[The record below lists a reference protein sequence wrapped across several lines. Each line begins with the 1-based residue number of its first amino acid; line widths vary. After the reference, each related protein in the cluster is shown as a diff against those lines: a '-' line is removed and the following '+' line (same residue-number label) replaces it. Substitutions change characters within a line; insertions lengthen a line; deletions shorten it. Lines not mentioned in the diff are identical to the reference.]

1 MTAAMRRIPGVY
13 VDSGTIGRIEAMPK
27 QKPQDL
33 EPVAGNG
40 LLHRR
45 LFLKGGAAVLGASS
59 LGLMT
64 AATAKELP
72 PWMRAPGRPLSGYGG
87 RSPYEE
93 HVQRH
98 VLAATGTDGAGGSWT
113 PLEALE
119 GMITPNPLHFE
130 RHHSGIPDIDPDQ
143 HRLLIHGMVER
154 DLFFD
159 MDALSRYPMVSRIQ
173 FIECSGNS
181 YLAGLPARPINETC
195 GFLHGL
201 VSCSEWTG
209 VPLSI
214 LLDEAGVD
222 PAASWIMAEGADA
235 AAMNRSV
242 PLAKATDDALLAL
255 YQNGERL
262 RPEQGYPL
270 RLFLPGYEGNMS
282 IKWLRR
288 IKVTAAPSM
297 TREETSKYSDLLPD
311 GRSLLFSYP
320 MDVKSVITSPSPG
333 LVLKGPGL
341 YQISGMAWTGAGRI
355 ARVEVSADGGATWGE
370 AALTEP
376 VLDKAVTRFRMAWR
390 WNGAETIIL
399 SRAADETGAAQPTRD
414 AIIAAKG
421 TKFAYHYNAIQAWKV
436 DSDGQVSN
444 VYT

>member
-1 MTAAMRRIPGVY
+1 MPERIL
-13 VDSGTIGRIEAMPK
+13 E
-27 QKPQDL
+27 DL

-45 LFLKGGAAVLGASS
+45 LFLKGGAAVLGAGS
-59 LGLMT
+59 LGLM
-64 AATAKELP
+64 AAAPARELP
-72 PWMRAPGRPLSGYGG
+72 PWMRGPGRPLSGYGG
-87 RSPYEE
+87 RSPYEDG
-93 HVQRH
+93 VRRR
-98 VLAATGTDGAGGSWT
+98 VLAATGANGAGGSWT

-130 RHHSGIPDIDPDQ
+130 RHHSGIPDIDPHR

-159 MDALSRYPMVSRIQ
+159 MDALSRYPMESRIQ

-181 YLAGLPARPINETC
+181 YLAGLPREPVNDTC
-195 GFLHGL
+195 GVLHGL

-222 PAASWIMAEGADA
+222 PAAGWIMAEGADA

-242 PLAKATDDALLAL
+242 PLEKAMDDALLAL

-288 IKVTAAPSM
+288 IKVTDAPSM

-311 GRSLLFSYP
+311 GRALLFTYP
-320 MDVKSVITSPSPG
+320 MDVKSVVTSPSPG
-333 LVLKGPGL
+333 LELKGPGL
-341 YQISGMAWTGAGRI
+341 YQISGMAWSGGGRI

-370 AALTEP
+370 AALCEP

-390 WNGAETIIL
+390 WNGAETVIM
-399 SRAADETGAAQPTRD
+399 SRAADEAGDIQPTRD

-421 TKFAYHYNAIQAWKV
+421 RKFAYHYNGIQAWGI
-436 DSDGQVSN
+436 DSEGQVRN
-444 VYT
+444 VYA

>member
-1 MTAAMRRIPGVY
+1 
-13 VDSGTIGRIEAMPK
+13 MPK
-27 QKPQDL
+27 RKPEDL
-33 EPVAGNG
+33 ELVASNG

-45 LFLKGGAAVLGASS
+45 LFLKGGAAVLGAGS
-59 LGLMT
+59 LGLMS
-64 AATAKELP
+64 AAPARELP

-143 HRLLIHGMVER
+143 HRLLIHGMVKR

-181 YLAGLPARPINETC
+181 YLAGLPRRPINETC

-242 PLAKATDDALLAL
+242 PLAKAMDDALLAV

-297 TREETSKYSDLLPD
+297 TREETSKYTDLLPD
-311 GRSLLFSYP
+311 GRALIFSYP

-333 LVLKGPGL
+333 LVLKGSGL
-341 YQISGMAWTGAGRI
+341 YQISGMAWSGADRI
-355 ARVEVSADGGATWGE
+355 ARVEVSADRGTTWGE
-370 AALTEP
+370 AALTAP
-376 VLDKAVTRFRMAWR
+376 VLNMAVTRFRMAWR
-390 WNGAETIIL
+390 WNGDESVIM
-399 SRAADETGAAQPTRD
+399 SRAVDETGAVQPTRD

-421 TKFAYHYNAIQAWKV
+421 RKFAYHYNGIQAWKV
-436 DSDGQVSN
+436 DRDGQVTN
-444 VYT
+444 VYA

>member
-1 MTAAMRRIPGVY
+1 MTEGIP
-13 VDSGTIGRIEAMPK
+13 DE
-27 QKPQDL
+27 L

-45 LFLKGGAAVLGASS
+45 LFLKGGAAVLGAGS

-64 AATAKELP
+64 AAPAKDLP
-72 PWMRAPGRPLSGYGG
+72 PWMRAPGRPLSGYGS
-87 RSPYEE
+87 RSPYED
-93 HVQRH
+93 HVRRR
-98 VLAATGTDGAGGSWT
+98 VLAATGADGAGGSWT

-130 RHHSGIPDIDPDQ
+130 RHHSGIPDIDPDR
-143 HRLLIHGMVER
+143 HRLLIHGMVDR
-154 DLFFD
+154 ALFFD

-181 YLAGLPARPINETC
+181 YLAGLPRRPINDTC

-222 PAASWIMAEGADA
+222 PAAGWIMAEGADA

-242 PLAKATDDALLAL
+242 PLAKAMDDALLAV

-297 TREETSKYSDLLPD
+297 TREETSKYTDLLPD
-311 GRSLLFSYP
+311 GSSLIFSYP

-341 YQISGMAWTGAGRI
+341 YQISGMAWSGAGRI

-370 AALTEP
+370 AALCEP

-390 WNGAETIIL
+390 WNGAETVIL
-399 SRAADETGAAQPTRD
+399 SRAVDETGAMQPTRE

-421 TKFAYHYNAIQAWKV
+421 RKFAYHYNGIQAWGI
-436 DSDGQVSN
+436 DSEGQVSN

>member
-1 MTAAMRRIPGVY
+1 
-13 VDSGTIGRIEAMPK
+13 MPER
-27 QKPQDL
+27 KPENL
-33 EPVAGNG
+33 ELVAGNG

-45 LFLKGGAAVLGASS
+45 LFLKGGAAVLGAGS

-64 AATAKELP
+64 AAPAGELP
-72 PWMRAPGRPLSGYGG
+72 PWMRAPGRPLSGYGS
-87 RSPYEE
+87 RSPFED

-130 RHHSGIPDIDPDQ
+130 RHHSGIPDIDPDR
-143 HRLLIHGMVER
+143 HRLLIHGMVDR

-159 MDALSRYPMVSRIQ
+159 MDALSRYPMESRIQ

-181 YLAGLPARPINETC
+181 YLAGLPRRPINETC

-242 PLAKATDDALLAL
+242 PLAKAMDDALLAL

-311 GRSLLFSYP
+311 GRTVLFSYP

-333 LVLKGPGL
+333 LVLKGAGL
-341 YQISGMAWTGAGRI
+341 YQISGMAWSGLGRI

-370 AALTEP
+370 AALCEP

-390 WNGAETIIL
+390 WDGAEAVIL
-399 SRAADETGAAQPTRD
+399 SRAVDETGAVQPTRD

-421 TKFAYHYNAIQAWKV
+421 RKFAYHYNAIQAWGI